1 MRKYESKSIALL
13 YKRHC
18 PVPQNFIRHNFFLHL
33 HKYAGRIRSF
43 GSNAA
48 CQGCLAEIKGHYQY
62 LKASESRSQ
71 KAQSGEKDPETQT
84 GVGENYKKKFK
95 AAGPN

>member
-1 MRKYESKSIALL
+1 MPLVRAAWLRSKDI
-13 YKRHC
+13 
-18 PVPQNFIRHNFFLHL
+18 
-33 HKYAGRIRSF
+33 
-43 GSNAA
+43 
-48 CQGCLAEIKGHYQY
+48 IKY

-71 KAQSGEKDPETQT
+71 KAQAGEKDPETQT